1 MSFFQLTGMGLDVE
15 FLLQH
20 QLRRHIV
27 EAIIEHRKLITEA
40 TNRKVSNE
48 EWRPLNLQTA
58 TALEKLK
65 DEMASLGLGSFSQ
78 YCKEPCFV
86 RLTQSMVSY
95 ARAVVPHCRAALK
108 LYSLRFIILFIKKIF
123 CYSFF

>member
-1 MSFFQLTGMGLDVE
+1 MGLDVE

-65 DEMASLGLGSFSQ
+65 DEMASLGLASFSQ

-108 LYSLRFIILFIKKIF
+108 LYSLRFKNFI
-123 CYSFF
+123 